1 MLLEGT
7 LQVGLEQGGIRWRL
21 VLKMGGL
28 TVHRFGLVSDL
39 SRITNC
45 MGIEPTSVL
54 SQTGF
59 HFALLIKTRIDF
71 CEEPQAS
78 NC

>member
-1 MLLEGT
+1 
-7 LQVGLEQGGIRWRL
+7 
-21 VLKMGGL
+21 MGGL

-45 MGIEPTSVL
+45 MGIVSTSVL

-59 HFALLIKTRIDF
+59 HFALLIKPRIDF